1 MSDETIEVTEEVAIN
16 SAFDEL
22 DNFEFE
28 DEEEEITGEVVSS
41 DEDEFEDIPEE
52 EEVTEEVSEEVVVTV
67 DTVEDDTVVEDEDDE
82 FEEIPDEPDVII
94 KASVS
99 PRVSTESPA
108 GSSPA
113 KISKNKSKKKA
124 KKDKVDYAH
133 PQFVKRKA
141 GDKFLK
147 DEEIINITAE
157 FQLDDVTMILVVKKS
172 KTVKAFICD
181 ETSYLNACDV
191 TDEVS
196 TITLEDEAD
205 FDERAALDI
214 IRKANVKYD
223 LGILTVSP
231 KGDNINTR
239 TLGLKVARALNVKLK
254 VKAESV

>member
-28 DEEEEITGEVVSS
+28 DEEEEMTDEVVSF
-41 DEDEFEDIPEE
+41 DDDEFEEIPEE
-52 EEVTEEVSEEVVVTV
+52 EEEVAEEVVVTV
-67 DTVEDDTVVEDEDDE
+67 DTVEDDDEDE
-82 FEEIPDEPDVII
+82 FEDIPDEPDVII

-99 PRVSTESPA
+99 PRVSTEDPA

-113 KISKNKSKKKA
+113 KISKNKKSKKA
-124 KKDKVDYAH
+124 KVDYAH

-147 DEEIINITAE
+147 DEDIINITAE
-157 FQLDDVTMILVVKKS
+157 FQLDGVTMILVVKKS
-172 KTVKAFICD
+172 KTVKAFISD
-181 ETSYLNACDV
+181 ETSYLNACEVTDDV
-191 TDEVS
+191 T
-196 TITLEDEAD
+196 TISLEAESK

-223 LGILTVSP
+223 LGVLTVSP